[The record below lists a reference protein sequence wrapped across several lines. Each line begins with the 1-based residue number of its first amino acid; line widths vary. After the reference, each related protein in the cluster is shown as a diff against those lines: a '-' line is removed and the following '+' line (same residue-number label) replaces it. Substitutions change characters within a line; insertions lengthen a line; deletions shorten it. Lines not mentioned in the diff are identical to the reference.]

1 MRYTDFRIAPLH
13 FLSARR
19 RSPAPSLETPVRY
32 LLAAITLGAAGVG
45 FSYLNQPTA
54 SSAPTERAALRPLF
68 DWDHDQRE
76 SVAGEPPSTV
86 RDAVKRVQVQSDSIL
101 DKFVREHGYSV
112 QALDDALT
120 QVQDVARSSLDQASV
135 SSGDGIADPAT
146 QSSAAIQRR
155 PDPWVRPDQGVRP
168 TNDPQAD
175 NKVRLGGTSSPNEA
189 VHDELARANP
199 SVVQTE
205 PAPEPKHSSTP
216 AASVHEATIVCRDN
230 GPPAAPEPEIAQ
242 VAAKEAA
249 VAKAPT
255 KAVEKK
261 VTPASE
267 WKVIG
272 KTTEGR
278 PLHTRRYG
286 DDGPRTLIVAGLDG
300 EDRIAVRWI
309 DLLADELARRP
320 ELYLSSEVLVFRAGN
335 PDGLM
340 KKVSENSRGVLIN
353 RNFPSR
359 RYRPLPD
366 LSSGA
371 GPATEAET
379 RALLDNLY
387 TFHPRRVIHLT
398 ATSARTR
405 VAYNRSAR
413 EIAGELQRAYSLD
426 IQPLDIEQ
434 YPGSLEDFA
443 DGTLEAGVLSIQLN
457 VGDDWQRIW
466 SKHQPAMLTAVT
478 GRVLDQQDAKP
489 QDELTRSAPEAVRSP
504 IPVSTNEPLRKK
516 IRSGYEELPAPPQ

>member
-1 MRYTDFRIAPLH
+1 MRF
-13 FLSARR
+13 
-19 RSPAPSLETPVRY
+19 

-45 FSYLNQPTA
+45 FTYLNQPAA
-54 SSAPTERAALRPLF
+54 SGSPTGRTALRPLF
-68 DWDHDQRE
+68 DWEQAD
-76 SVAGEPPSTV
+76 GEPVADEPSSTV
-86 RDAVKRVQVQSDSIL
+86 RDTVKRVQAQSDSIL
-101 DKFVREHGYSV
+101 DNFVRERGFDNHTLNDV
-112 QALDDALT
+112 LT
-120 QVQDVARSSLDQASV
+120 QRRDPARSTLDQAGV
-135 SSGDGIADPAT
+135 KSSEVLAGQKKSI
-146 QSSAAIQRR
+146 
-155 PDPWVRPDQGVRP
+155 
-168 TNDPQAD
+168 
-175 NKVRLGGTSSPNEA
+175 NEA
-189 VHDELARANP
+189 NRDVFARANP
-199 SVVQTE
+199 DIPELDLSE
-205 PAPEPKHSSTP
+205 MEAAPEPKRSNTP
-216 AASVHEATIVCRDN
+216 GASVHEATMVRSDKRQHV
-230 GPPAAPEPEIAQ
+230 ASDAEIAQ
-242 VAAKEAA
+242 VAAKAEA
-249 VAKAPT
+249 VAKAQ
-255 KAVEKK
+255 
-261 VTPASE
+261 TPAAERKVDSTTE

-286 DDGPRTLIVAGLDG
+286 NNGPRTLIVAGLNG

-320 ELYLSSEVLVFRAGN
+320 ELFQSSEVLVFRAGN

-359 RYRPLPD
+359 RYRSLPD
-366 LSSGA
+366 MSSGP

-398 ATSARTR
+398 ATTARTK
-405 VAYNRSAR
+405 ASYNRSAR

-457 VGDDWQRIW
+457 VGNDWQQVW
-466 SKHQPAMLTAVT
+466 SKHQPTILSAVT
-478 GRVLDQQDAKP
+478 GRVLDKHDAKQQP
-489 QDELTRSAPEAVRSP
+489 QDELTRSAPATTRSS
-504 IPVSTNEPLRKK
+504 IPVSNNEPLRKQAG
-516 IRSGYEELPAPPQ
+516 RGYEELPAPPK